1 MPEDPAPG
9 AHHGLWS
16 RRWFRRL
23 TYVIAA
29 GAVVAGL
36 AAWAI
41 TRPELDRWLVGK
53 LDLYARRETGLSF
66 EAAQLEVHPLE
77 GRVLLHQLALGGDL
91 FRARLLEIDL
101 EWSTLLETPHIRRI
115 LVEDPTLN
123 LDKGRLGRIH
133 TRPARPGARTPQVLL
148 DRLEI
153 RNGLAQV
160 REPAWGLS
168 HADFRFQV
176 TGTGSGANQL
186 LVRVDMPAISLG
198 QGGDRFQG
206 DLALSANLT
215 DRQVEVKQGQ
225 VRLGAQRLAFTGG
238 LHFRERSL
246 SLAASGHLDLAEA
259 QRLASP
265 GNPSTA
271 SGLVDFQGKVDG
283 TLDSP
288 AWSGTVQATQL
299 RAKGLLLHPGS
310 LTAAAQ
316 GTPSEI
322 RLERL
327 TWASLDGRLQA
338 SGNWSARSGYL
349 LQADASAIPLAPVAG
364 YTRAG
369 FLKDLTASFSGVAKL
384 PAGLPDA
391 PWAPSSLESLSF
403 HGTGQFIQDGQ
414 RVGGM
419 GVDLERGRFTTPM
432 LDLDLAELEFHGKAS
447 GTVGRHGLASVEAE
461 ASAATDAADVAGM
474 LMAWDIGM
482 TDDAGKRTAL
492 DMSGAARIEAQAGW
506 SAQGGMQ
513 LKGRVELQ
521 APRWHGAKG
530 DRLGAGVTIDRDVL
544 RVSDIELDKGDGRA
558 YGELWLTW
566 ADLPRGA
573 DAIDMWYSGFGLPVR
588 EGLKAADLGDLELDG
603 TGNGWVRLH
612 GPFERMLME
621 GQAEA
626 AEAAVY
632 GLRIPAASADFF
644 MDIDGDLLRVTDLR
658 AADSMA
664 HLGDARQVPD
674 GPLALQGS
682 MEMDTRHET
691 WKVAMRG
698 DVDSRILGLP
708 GPAFQARVDAR
719 LDGPLVAPL
728 GPIQMPQGSV
738 SFTQGRLTQGGQQ
751 LDGLEGSAAFTGG
764 NLKLSLGLAGKPT
777 RVVTLDA
784 RQQGRDRMSGDLE
797 LDFGPES
804 ADTAKLA
811 AGLTQDF
818 LKDTRFRFHA
828 QGDWTPKGLRWQGQL
843 DPFRGR
849 FEGFSLVQS
858 RPGTFT
864 GDLAGMDVDL
874 AFEGRTSPRPPG
886 PTVPVAATG
895 INLHGRLPFSPGGPL
910 ALQLS
915 GSSNLANLKTIL
927 DRVLQ
932 PGQYSLLADLRTEG
946 SAQFNL
952 NLGGTLAETTL
963 DGTLTLQGGR
973 AVVHGFPL
981 SVEHLDFTAQFKGR
995 DIIIPRSA
1003 PLRGT
1008 LAQGALTAWGQ
1019 MTWHLGGVS
1028 AYDLHASVEDF
1039 QLRDLPD
1046 GFDLQG
1052 SVDAN
1057 LKGSDQDGGL
1067 LSGSIWAKRTL
1078 YTTEINLSDL
1088 ILANALGG
1096 SHLSAAD
1103 PSDPLARINLDL
1115 EVHLAEPWE
1124 LDTNLLKLQGRAQG
1138 PFYIRGTLTKPGLKG
1153 RMELLPGGR
1162 LTNLF
1167 PAGDIVIERGTVDFP
1182 DPAVFNPNFDVQGQI
1197 DIPPYLVTL
1206 EINGALDA
1214 LQARPFSTPSLRQDE
1229 IFAILIDPAAVTQVG
1244 GAPGSSS
1251 QTLVTTGLAGTS
1263 TGLLTSL
1270 ALANFQEQLRK
1281 TLGLDRVSVALRAGT
1296 GTPETS
1302 VTLGKSVNL
1311 FGYRTPL
1318 VFTRDKEGEVTTIAG
1333 QVEWRFGNFVFRLG
1347 ASQSTAD
1354 SLAPSGEIRH
1364 SWSPR

>member
-1 MPEDPAPG
+1 M
-9 AHHGLWS
+9 
-16 RRWFRRL
+16 
-23 TYVIAA
+23 
-29 GAVVAGL
+29 
-36 AAWAI
+36 
-41 TRPELDRWLVGK
+41 
-53 LDLYARRETGLSF
+53 
-66 EAAQLEVHPLE
+66 
-77 GRVLLHQLALGGDL
+77 
-91 FRARLLEIDL
+91 
-101 EWSTLLETPHIRRI
+101 
-115 LVEDPTLN
+115 
-123 LDKGRLGRIH
+123 
-133 TRPARPGARTPQVLL
+133 LL

-160 REPAWGLS
+160 REPAWGLT

-176 TGTGSGANQL
+176 TGTGSGRQPAPGAGC
-186 LVRVDMPAISLG
+186 DMPAISLG

-225 VRLGAQRLAFTGG
+225 VRLGAQRLAFNGG

-246 SLAASGHLDLAEA
+246 SLAASGHLDLAQA

-1067 LSGSIWAKRTL
+1067 LERQHLGQA
-1078 YTTEINLSDL
+1078 DL
-1088 ILANALGG
+1088 VHHRDQPVRPDPGQRPGRLA
-1096 SHLSAAD
+1096 
-1103 PSDPLARINLDL
+1103 PLR
-1115 EVHLAEPWE
+1115 
-1124 LDTNLLKLQGRAQG
+1124 RG
-1138 PFYIRGTLTKPGLKG
+1138 PFRPLGPHQPG
-1153 RMELLPGGR
+1153 P
-1162 LTNLF
+1162 
-1167 PAGDIVIERGTVDFP
+1167 
-1182 DPAVFNPNFDVQGQI
+1182 
-1197 DIPPYLVTL
+1197 
-1206 EINGALDA
+1206 
-1214 LQARPFSTPSLRQDE
+1214 
-1229 IFAILIDPAAVTQVG
+1229 G
-1244 GAPGSSS
+1244 GAPGR
-1251 QTLVTTGLAGTS
+1251 TLGAGHQPAQAAGARPGTVLHPRNPHQARAQGADGTAARRAPHQPVPGGRHRDRAGHRGFPRS
-1263 TGLLTSL
+1263 RRLQPQFRRPGPDRHPALPGDPGDQRRPGRPPGPALLHPLPAPGRNLRHPHRPGGGDPGGRRPGLLQPDPGDHRPGRHQHRPAHL
-1270 ALANFQEQLRK
+1270 PGPGQFPGAVAQDPGPGPGERGAARRHRHPGNLRH
-1281 TLGLDRVSVALRAGT
+1281 
-1296 GTPETS
+1296 P
-1302 VTLGKSVNL
+1302 
-1311 FGYRTPL
+1311 
-1318 VFTRDKEGEVTTIAG
+1318 G
-1333 QVEWRFGNFVFRLG
+1333 QVRQPLRLPHAAG
-1347 ASQSTAD
+1347 VHPGQ
-1354 SLAPSGEIRH
+1354 GG
-1364 SWSPR
+1364 